1 MHNYSIIIPF
11 RDCTDLLAKA
21 CRSIPVREDIQILV
35 IDNSDTPVGK
45 ECMSKFNLANNI
57 TYLTS
62 SPFKGAGCARN
73 VGLDNADG
81 KYLLFLDADDYFTE
95 DAFEHF
101 DKYLEANNDITYFKA
116 TSVKLGSG
124 LPSNRHKNICE
135 QIDAYLKSGNEDWVR
150 FRIENPICKLFL
162 RSFLDSGEFGF
173 EEIKCSNDTMF
184 SITTGYYAKKIG
196 VSDSVV
202 YTITEGEAGA
212 TLTSDISR
220 ENQFI
225 RFGVSIRR
233 NKFLKDVGKKKYRI
247 RLLPSIY
254 YAFTKWGVA
263 EGWRYVF
270 YALKSSSN
278 IFVGYIGL

>member
-1 MHNYSIIIPF
+1 MNYSVIIPF
-11 RDCTDLLAKA
+11 RGSITLLRKA
-21 CRSIPVREDIQILV
+21 LSSIPDRDDIQIIVVDNNTAAADITCFPHPNCSTLLV
-35 IDNSDTPVGK
+35 LRSDP
-45 ECMSKFNLANNI
+45 E
-57 TYLTS
+57 
-62 SPFKGAGCARN
+62 KGAGHARN
-73 VGLDNADG
+73 IGLDAATG
-81 KYLLFLDADDYFTE
+81 IFILFLDADDYFTE

-101 DKYLEANNDITYFKA
+101 DKYRDTNNDITYFKA
-116 TSVKLGSG
+116 TSVKLSSG

-135 QIDAYLKSGNEDWVR
+135 QIDSYLKSGNEDRVR
-150 FRIENPICKLFL
+150 IRIENPICKLFL
-162 RSFLDSGEFGF
+162 RSFLESGGFRF
-173 EEIKCSNDTMF
+173 EEVKCSNDTMF

-196 VSDSVV
+196 VSDIVV
-202 YTITEGEAGA
+202 YTITEGEVGA